1 MASQSGTRYEDRTMQ
16 RGGGAAGGGAIA
28 AHMNNSAAA
37 GGFMVSLRK
46 FTYYPEFR
54 NFTNLLTNQISLILL
69 FVMGFFHQKFVKFS
83 FGLVP

>member
-37 GGFMVSLRK
+37 GGFMVSK
-46 FTYYPEFR
+46 CGNIGFQVFKKGVQNMMYFPKKCTYVF
-54 NFTNLLTNQISLILL
+54 
-69 FVMGFFHQKFVKFS
+69 
-83 FGLVP
+83 

>member
-37 GGFMVSLRK
+37 GGFMVSIRK
-46 FTYYPEFR
+46 FSYYPEFR
-54 NFTNLLTNQISLILL
+54 NFTNLMTSQISLILL
-69 FVMGFFHQKFVKFS
+69 FVKGLFHQNNVIC
-83 FGLVP
+83 